1 MKLVDVQEAKAHFC
15 EYLAAA
21 EWCEEILIARH
32 DEPVAR
38 LVAVAPR
45 EPRKRRPFGLAKGKG
60 HVPDDINEPLDV
72 ELLGLFTGEKM
83 LPSD

>member
-38 LVAVAPR
+38 LGATETAAVWIGQR
-45 EPRKRRPFGLAKGKG
+45 EGPCAR
-60 HVPDDINEPLDV
+60 
-72 ELLGLFTGEKM
+72 
-83 LPSD
+83 